1 VTARLAVGVDA
12 GGTSTVAALA
22 RDGTFERIV
31 RGGPAN
37 ATTRGIARAAATI
50 GELVAELAGVQ
61 SPAALYIGAAGAGRP
76 QVARALQAVLLAHF
90 PGARIEVAD
99 DAAIALR
106 AGVPEGNPG
115 VVLVA
120 GTGSLAYAENGER
133 RVRVGGAGYLLGDEG
148 SGFAIGLAAAKLLAR
163 VYDGRSRPDETTEFV
178 ARELAAPDRA
188 ALLDA
193 LYGEH
198 FDVARI
204 AALARGVVELASAG
218 NRAATKIA
226 QAAAADLGDLVKAAA
241 QQAGLLDASPAVALA
256 GGLLRENSLLTFVLE
271 TRLTGDIPGVK
282 IARVADGEDGPARAA
297 LRFAQAL
304 LGAR

>member
-22 RDGTFERIV
+22 RGGTFERIA

-50 GELVAELAGVQ
+50 GELVAELAGAQ
-61 SPAALYIGAAGAGRP
+61 TPAAIYVGAAGAGRP

-90 PGARIEVAD
+90 AGARIEVAD

-106 AGVPEGNPG
+106 AGVPVGPG

-120 GTGSLAYAENGER
+120 GTGSLAYAENGEQ
-133 RVRVGGAGYLLGDEG
+133 RVRTGGAGYLLGDEG

-163 VYDGRSRPDETTEFV
+163 VYDGRARPDETTELV

-204 AALARGVVELASAG
+204 AALARGVVALASAG

-226 QAAAADLGDLVKAAA
+226 QSAAADLGDLVKAAA
-241 QQAGLLDASPAVALA
+241 QQAALLDASPAVALA

-271 TRLTGDIPGVK
+271 TRLTGDIPGISIV
-282 IARVADGEDGPARAA
+282 RVADGGDGPARAA